1 MSRLN
6 NLNNL
11 IKVTGRKR
19 IVTAYVSVEAW
30 NAFRRFARALGL
42 SCSKALERAM
52 REYIL
57 NHQAD
62 LPNVTVNIIQPAQV
76 NLNLGQKAE
85 LFLVK
90 AELTRILAI
99 LDGARDPQAK
109 LEFALE
115 LAKAVQRAA
124 RVYEETRDPGLAK
137 LLERAGERLDDERL
151 EGR

>member
-1 MSRLN
+1 
-6 NLNNL
+6 
-11 IKVTGRKR
+11 
-19 IVTAYVSVEAW
+19 
-30 NAFRRFARALGL
+30 
-42 SCSKALERAM
+42 M

-90 AELTRILAI
+90 AELARILAI